1 MNKMSKL
8 ELLNFVLESIHLTRR
23 RCSGMKVADDFLFND
38 ENIDKFEATVMRLQ
52 TTGEALKNIEKRD
65 NTFLL
70 QVASKEYW
78 SEIIKLR
85 DIISHHYADIQADII
100 FSICKNELDELEQNI
115 QKLKEKL
122 L

>member
-8 ELLNFVLESIHLTRR
+8 ELLEFILESIVLIRR
-23 RCSGMKVADDFLFND
+23 RCGGIKISDDFLFD
-38 ENIDKFEATVMRLQ
+38 DASVDKFEATVMRLQ
-52 TTGEALKNIEKRD
+52 TIGEALKNIEKRD
-65 NTFLL
+65 NSFLL

-85 DIISHHYADIQADII
+85 DIISHHYSDIQADII
-100 FSICKNELDELEQNI
+100 FSICKDELDELEQNI
-115 QKLKEKL
+115 QKLKEIL